1 MLNRTNCQYRN
12 RIMDLRRIKMTQQN
26 TQATPAKQVQKR
38 YQQDLKK
45 YQQQIAK
52 SNKVAGRNCAA

>member
-1 MLNRTNCQYRN
+1 
-12 RIMDLRRIKMTQQN
+12 MDLRKIKMTPQN
-26 TQATPAKQVQKR
+26 TQATPPKQVQKR